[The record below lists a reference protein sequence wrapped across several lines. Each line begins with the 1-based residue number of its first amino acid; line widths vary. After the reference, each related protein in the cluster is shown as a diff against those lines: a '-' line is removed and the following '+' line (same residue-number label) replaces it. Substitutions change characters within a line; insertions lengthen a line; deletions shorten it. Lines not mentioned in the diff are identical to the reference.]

1 MEKLPNDV
9 MHVLLKGMNA
19 KPSINFNSGN
29 RFNKSN
35 SNVCKPVRP
44 ISCKYKT
51 FTKAKLHELLSDLL
65 VDNNEYETVDEGI
78 EDVSEVN

>member
-1 MEKLPNDV
+1 MRSI
-9 MHVLLKGMNA
+9 LLKGRND
-19 KPSINFNSGN
+19 KPSSNINDGN

-65 VDNNEYETVDEGI
+65 VDNNER
-78 EDVSEVN
+78 NF